1 MYVLQANGTDR
12 RTPDRT
18 ARRQPAVRRPAL
30 GPACAIGPTRPE
42 DPARPW
48 PRFLI
53 VLLRALSAWSA

>member
-1 MYVLQANGTDR
+1 MYALQANGTDR

-18 ARRQPAVRRPAL
+18 VRRQPAAPRPAL
-30 GPACAIGPTRPE
+30 GPACEIEPTRPE
-42 DPARPW
+42 APPRPW